1 MKVLVTGASGMVGR
15 ILFRKLQNGGGRQFL
30 LIDNLAIYKMKKNVL
45 MLLKNQSLMQ

>member
-15 ILFRKLQNGGGRQFL
+15 NLVQKITEWGWSPVPVDRQSCNLQNE
-30 LIDNLAIYKMKKNVL
+30 KNVL